1 LSDWPIMD
9 NENVLFQAT
18 SHKRQ
23 SWITDHATHV
33 TCKCTN
39 ESLEESL
46 GCNGK
51 KGNFN
56 KEDPTIIMKYI
67 FLSSSISNHINDK
80 TKFYKPKFRK
90 LAH

>member
-39 ESLEESL
+39 ESLEEAL
-46 GCNGK
+46 DVMEK
-51 KGNFN
+51 RGNFN
-56 KEDPTIIMKYI
+56 KEDPTIMKYI
-67 FLSSSISNHINDK
+67 FFKFLNFQPYKWQNQNLE
-80 TKFYKPKFRK
+80 TKI
-90 LAH
+90 

>member
-39 ESLEESL
+39 ESLEEALDVMEKRVTSI
-46 GCNGK
+46 K
-51 KGNFN
+51 KTQQLLWN
-56 KEDPTIIMKYI
+56 IY
-67 FLSSSISNHINDK
+67 S
-80 TKFYKPKFRK
+80 
-90 LAH
+90 